1 MLPRNMSSDPA
12 PEVASRA
19 VVPDRFFDQSV
30 RVAVWS
36 VALGIGLEI
45 AHLVLLA
52 FQDRLPDAARIV
64 AETMGKVTWSV
75 FVCLSISFGMAAG
88 KARPRAMA
96 LLGLLSAPAGFAIAR
111 SVHKGVASA
120 LSVAPGATEV
130 LSPFLMAGI
139 KAIEYGV
146 LGLVVARL
154 SSRPKITLKG
164 HLLAG
169 LAIGVVAAL
178 LLNLLALRAQPDM
191 PTTVIVGR
199 TVAEVLFPVGC
210 SAVIY
215 VTERAMRVARGR
227 A

>member
-1 MLPRNMSSDPA
+1 MSTGPA
-12 PEVASRA
+12 PEVAPRPA
-19 VVPDRFFDQSV
+19 VPDRFFEQSL

-52 FQDRLPDAARIV
+52 FQDRLPDAARVV
-64 AETMGKVTWSV
+64 AETLGKVTWSV

-88 KARPRAMA
+88 KARPKAMA

-111 SVHKGVASA
+111 SVHKGVGSA
-120 LSVAPGATEV
+120 LSVAPGATEA

-139 KAIEYGV
+139 KAVEYGV

-154 SSRPKITLKG
+154 SSRPNISLKK

-169 LAIGVVAAL
+169 LAIGAVVATL
-178 LLNLLALRAQPDM
+178 VNVLALRAQANTPAM
-191 PTTVIVGR
+191 VVVGR

-210 SAVIY
+210 CAVIY
-215 VTERAMRVARGR
+215 VTERATRLARAPR
-227 A
+227 